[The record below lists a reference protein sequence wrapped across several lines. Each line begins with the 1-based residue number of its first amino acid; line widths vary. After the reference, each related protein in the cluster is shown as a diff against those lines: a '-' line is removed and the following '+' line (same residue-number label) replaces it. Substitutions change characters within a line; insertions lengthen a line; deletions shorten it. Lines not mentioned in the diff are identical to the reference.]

1 MGEVILERK
10 DKREI
15 EEVLK
20 IIQNLKPEEQRELL
34 IFMRG
39 MEFAKKI
46 LENMINKGKLH
57 EIDILKVNKYYED
70 AVDKRIIVLDEPLFY
85 KDYL

>member
-34 IFMRG
+34 FFMRG
-39 MEFAKKI
+39 MEFAKS
-46 LENMINKGKLH
+46 LQFELS
-57 EIDILKVNKYYED
+57 D
-70 AVDKRIIVLDEPLFY
+70 
-85 KDYL
+85 